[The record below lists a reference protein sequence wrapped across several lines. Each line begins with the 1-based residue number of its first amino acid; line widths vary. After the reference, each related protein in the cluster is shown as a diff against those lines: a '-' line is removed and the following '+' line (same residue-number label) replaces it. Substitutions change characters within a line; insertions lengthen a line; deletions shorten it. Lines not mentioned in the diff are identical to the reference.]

1 MVPIAY
7 GNDSAGSIRVPASCC
22 GVFGLR
28 PSRGRVPVGPQVGEI
43 WYGLLSHHVITRSV
57 RDSALVLDLI
67 AGLDAGAPYCAPPL
81 RRSCLEATRSPP
93 GRLRIAVSD
102 GAAQGFA
109 IDPCCAQALAET
121 ATLLGGL
128 GHDVEFASPDYRGD
142 RLLAV
147 VTTLLCVALAEELP
161 GLAALTGRS
170 IGPETVERC
179 HLELMR
185 RGERLPAVELSRAL
199 ALRGELGRML
209 GRFFGRYDVL
219 LTPTL
224 AAPPVKLGELDTDAA
239 DTDDYLQ
246 RLWRYAPFT
255 PLANVAGVPSM
266 SVPLEW
272 TAEDWPIGMMFT
284 SAYGTEDTL
293 FGLAAQLEE
302 ARPWRGR
309 HPPVSAWA

>member
-1 MVPIAY
+1 M
-7 GNDSAGSIRVPASCC
+7 
-22 GVFGLR
+22 
-28 PSRGRVPVGPQVGEI
+28 
-43 WYGLLSHHVITRSV
+43 
-57 RDSALVLDLI
+57 
-67 AGLDAGAPYCAPPL
+67 
-81 RRSCLEATRSPP
+81 
-93 GRLRIAVSD
+93 
-102 GAAQGFA
+102 AQGFA
-109 IDPCCAQALAET
+109 IDPRCAQALAET

-128 GHDVEFASPDYRGD
+128 GHDIEFASPGCRGD

-185 RGERLPAVELSRAL
+185 RGERVPAVELSRAL

-224 AAPPVKLGELDTDAA
+224 AAPPVKLGELDTDAT

-255 PLANVAGVPSM
+255 
-266 SVPLEW
+266 PLEW

-293 FGLAAQLEE
+293 FGLAAPLEE